1 MATRRARLS
10 RWLVALS
17 GLGLA
22 LGLVVSGPARSLQ
35 QPGAPAPVPGSV
47 GAVWPEASQPP
58 EASHEPSPSRTPAG
72 SLAPSTA
79 SSPLASS
86 PTARIASARP
96 PRTSDRFATPEIRRA
111 LQARLDDLRERYA
124 IPGISVTIIFPDG
137 TRWVG
142 SSGLADVE
150 AGREVNP
157 KTKFAVA
164 SVSKTFTAALI
175 MALEEDGKVALDAT
189 VRSYLP
195 ELAIDPAITV
205 RQLLDHT
212 SGLNDFFFDRRIDKA
227 LLSQPARRWDPA
239 ESLTYVG
246 KPYFKPGR
254 GWHYSNTNYLVLGM
268 LAERVG
274 GAPLSDQLHERFLGP
289 LGLAETSYQP
299 SDEPADP
306 LAHGYRF
313 ASPGRTARPIDLSDG
328 SGIAPFTSVIT
339 AAAGAG
345 GIASNSQDLAVWT
358 RQLYGGHVLEPASLQ
373 AMILDAASTA
383 RFRPRLPYGLGV
395 QLIDFA
401 GEPSLG
407 HTGRLL
413 GFRSL
418 IRYLPRSGMSIAVL
432 TNQSRTDP
440 GIVGRSLMAIA
451 LGSIRRC
458 PCPEPR

>member
-1 MATRRARLS
+1 MASLPQRRMTTRRARLS

-22 LGLVVSGPARSLQ
+22 FGLVVSGPARSLQ
-35 QPGAPAPVPGSV
+35 QAGAPAPVPGAV
-47 GAVWPEASQPP
+47 GAVAPKASQPP
-58 EASHEPSPSRTPAG
+58 EASQPPAASPSPEASHEPNPSRTPAG

-79 SSPLASS
+79 PSPLASS
-86 PTARIASARP
+86 PTAPMATARP
-96 PRTSDRFATPEIRRA
+96 SRGGDRFATPESRRA

-142 SSGLADVE
+142 SSGLADVK
-150 AGREVNP
+150 AGRQVTP
-157 KTKFAVA
+157 TTKFAVA

-212 SGLNDFFFDRRIDKA
+212 SGLNDFFFDRRIDKT

-268 LAERVG
+268 LAERAG

-328 SGIAPFTSVIT
+328 SGIAPFTSVVT

-407 HTGRLL
+407 HSGRLL
-413 GFRSL
+413 
-418 IRYLPRSGMSIAVL
+418 
-432 TNQSRTDP
+432 
-440 GIVGRSLMAIA
+440 
-451 LGSIRRC
+451 
-458 PCPEPR
+458 